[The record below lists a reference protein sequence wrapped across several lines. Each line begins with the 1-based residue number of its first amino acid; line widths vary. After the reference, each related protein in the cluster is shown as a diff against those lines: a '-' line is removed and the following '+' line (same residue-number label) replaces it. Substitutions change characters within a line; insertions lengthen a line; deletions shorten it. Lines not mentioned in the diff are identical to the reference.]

1 MNDLCTKS
9 WEAVASYPR
18 TQDSFTWVSKEEMN
32 LGTRLEELGSCSFIP
47 PPPPYPR
54 LFHLGLK
61 RGNEPGYET
70 RGLGSHGTLRAH

>member
-32 LGTRLEELGSCSFIP
+32 LGTRLEDWEAMGRCA
-47 PPPPYPR
+47 
-54 LFHLGLK
+54 
-61 RGNEPGYET
+61 
-70 RGLGSHGTLRAH
+70 RALSRNVT